1 MIKKRL
7 KKDSKEKK
15 EPRNINRRKC
25 FITFIVCF
33 IFSSILFSVYYGNS
47 ISNLQDLGPYYRN
60 VDFIVITSMRK
71 DLKVVFLLLL
81 GLIITM
87 IILNR
92 KESVKTT
99 EKLGWKCWVRTLIFI
114 LVFFI
119 FNLVNYRNDIMLKGK
134 SDKLSYRQKRFENF
148 MLCKRTFECRR
159 YLDKI
164 IAINQ
169 EVMLTEY
176 EFHKRRT
183 PDRNK
188 EDFRGE
194 TQNYYYLI
202 SY

>member
-1 MIKKRL
+1 M
-7 KKDSKEKK
+7 
-15 EPRNINRRKC
+15 
-25 FITFIVCF
+25 
-33 IFSSILFSVYYGNS
+33 YYGNS

-60 VDFIVITSMRK
+60 LDFIVITSMRK
-71 DLKVVFLLLL
+71 DLKVVSLLLL
-81 GLIITM
+81 GLILTVV
-87 IILNR
+87 IINR
-92 KESVKTT
+92 KEPVKNT
-99 EKLGWKCWVRTLIFI
+99 EKIGWKCWARTLIFI

-148 MLCKRTFECRR
+148 MLCKRSFECRR
-159 YLDKI
+159 YLDKV

-183 PDRNK
+183 PDRSDK

-194 TQNYYYLI
+194 AQSYYYLI